1 MINATM
7 NEAKEQNEKACD
19 ICVYDMKKC
28 HYTLCLYECIN
39 DLWEAGVQ
47 VDRLAILFLEN
58 KSAHIAIKNSVVF
71 KCCN

>member
-1 MINATM
+1 MINATI
-7 NEAKEQNEKACD
+7 NQAKEQNEEACD
-19 ICVYDMKKC
+19 ICVYGIKKC

-58 KSAHIAIKNSVVF
+58 ESAHIAIKTSVVF